1 VKTVIYDSETIEII
15 VDTKRIY
22 IKKNA
27 DGDLTI
33 FSDKEDIVV
42 SPVSNNMLKIFLGKA
57 RNIFK

>member
-1 VKTVIYDSETIEII
+1 MKTVIYDSETIEII